1 MNRDM
6 TILNHV
12 FDQSFIRI
20 KINELCSIQMLTQT
34 DFYLKQKQ
42 KRFNTNPGCY
52 TGSLGCRVKRLLV
65 DAFLPTIVSL
75 NIKIS

>member
-1 MNRDM
+1 
-6 TILNHV
+6 
-12 FDQSFIRI
+12 
-20 KINELCSIQMLTQT
+20 MLTQT